1 MLNYYET
8 TLKIIFKPIR
18 SDVTASRATDS
29 AARRGAAVVRLMSV
43 PATRQAAAIS
53 IFVSRERVDSAGTEL
68 VASFQIY
75 VELISSL

>member
-1 MLNYYET
+1 MADEAMHTGGGNNYYEAWVFCRT
-8 TLKIIFKPIR
+8 VR
-18 SDVTASRATDS
+18 C
-29 AARRGAAVVRLMSV
+29 GAAVVRLMSV
-43 PATRQAAAIS
+43 PATRHATAIS